1 MRTLITSDRIYDAER
16 RDFFAGALLVADD
29 VIEAVVRVGEPVP
42 AHDCEIRVGERM
54 LLPGLVDVHTH
65 GRAGYDFATADEQG
79 MRHMARSYLRSG
91 VTTLMPTLA
100 SAPFDDLCAAADR
113 IMKLSAERD
122 GATFAGVHMEGRYL
136 NPAKRGAHAES
147 LLAPLDADELTKL
160 LAHMPAPCHISAAW
174 ELDADGSFAE
184 TARRHGA
191 TLGLAHTTADTAQ
204 AQLAVSRGVTSFTH
218 LYNAMPPLHHRAGGA
233 ACVALTT
240 PNVFA
245 ELICDGMHIAPEMV
259 KMAYLCKGDEHTVL
273 ITDSMEATGMGDG
286 TYGIAGMQVIVK
298 DGKALTTDGALAG
311 STLTLF
317 DGVKNF
323 ARFADI
329 PFATALRC
337 ATLNP
342 AKMVGIDHL
351 VGSLEIGKRADILV
365 ACESDGDIR
374 LEQIIHHGE
383 TVELH

>member
-1 MRTLITSDRIYDAER
+1 MRTLITSDKIYDAER
-16 RDFFAGALLVADD
+16 RGFFSGALLIADD
-29 VIEAVVRVGEPVP
+29 IIEAVIHAGESLP
-42 AHDCEIRVGERM
+42 AYDREIRVGERM

-100 SAPFDDLCAAADR
+100 SAPFEDLCDAADC
-113 IMKLSAERD
+113 IMKLSAEQD
-122 GATFAGVHMEGRYL
+122 GATFAGVHLEGRYL
-136 NPAKRGAHAES
+136 NVAKRGAHAES
-147 LLAPLDADELTKL
+147 LLAPLDANELTNL
-160 LAHMPAPCHISAAW
+160 LAHMSAPCQISAAW
-174 ELDADGSFAE
+174 ELDTDGSFAE
-184 TARRHGA
+184 TACRHGA
-191 TLGLAHTTADTAQ
+191 TLGMGHTTADTAQ
-204 AQLAVSRGVTSFTH
+204 AKLAVSRGVTSFTH

-240 PNVFA
+240 PSVYA
-245 ELICDGMHIAPEMV
+245 ELICDGMHIAPEMI
-259 KMAYLCKGDEHTVL
+259 KMAYLCKGDEYSVL
-273 ITDSMEATGMGDG
+273 ITDSMEATAAGDG
-286 TYGIAGMQVIVK
+286 EYAIAGMKVIVK

-311 STLTLF
+311 STLSLF

-323 ARFADI
+323 ARFAEI

-351 VGSLEIGKRADILV
+351 VGSLEVGKRADILI
-365 ACESDGDIR
+365 ACESDGDIC
-374 LEQIIHHGE
+374 LEQIIHCGE
-383 TVELH
+383 TVELC